1 MNWPSCKGSF
11 VSFSACRPTL
21 RLRLCCGWL
30 SANRLPSGVVAVSTV
45 SVCCSANT
53 GYRMGMSGS
62 LDQLVTAAAAELMA
76 ATADNHA
83 AISERVLADLVSHFD
98 VDFGFLRHNDH
109 TIHATV
115 LIAEWPRRENIP
127 DPDPLRVV
135 YFADADPVFAV
146 AENLKE
152 PGVLRPEAAN
162 ADYQRNVEEGSGIP
176 ASLPCVRANAFRG
189 RHYRHPGL
197 RQVRGP

>member
-1 MNWPSCKGSF
+1 MP
-11 VSFSACRPTL
+11 
-21 RLRLCCGWL
+21 
-30 SANRLPSGVVAVSTV
+30 
-45 SVCCSANT
+45 
-53 GYRMGMSGS
+53 GS
-62 LDQLVTAAAAELMA
+62 LDDLVTAAAAELMV
-76 ATADNHA
+76 ATAANHVA
-83 AISERVLADLVSHFD
+83 FSERVLAELVGHFG

-115 LIAEWPRRENIP
+115 LIAEWPPRENIP

-162 ADYQRNVEEGSGIP
+162 ADYQSNVEG
-176 ASLPCVRANAFRG
+176 
-189 RHYRHPGL
+189 
-197 RQVRGP
+197 

>member
-1 MNWPSCKGSF
+1 
-11 VSFSACRPTL
+11 
-21 RLRLCCGWL
+21 
-30 SANRLPSGVVAVSTV
+30 
-45 SVCCSANT
+45 
-53 GYRMGMSGS
+53 MGMSSS

-76 ATADNHA
+76 ATAVNHA
-83 AISERVLADLVSHFD
+83 AISERVIADLVSHFH

-109 TIHATV
+109 TIHATL
-115 LIAEWPRRENIP
+115 LIAEWPRRESVP

-162 ADYQRNVEEGSGIP
+162 ADYQSNVEGGSGIP
-176 ASLPCVRANAFRG
+176 AVSLACVQCFPETSLPAPWASSSTG
-189 RHYRHPGL
+189 T
-197 RQVRGP
+197 